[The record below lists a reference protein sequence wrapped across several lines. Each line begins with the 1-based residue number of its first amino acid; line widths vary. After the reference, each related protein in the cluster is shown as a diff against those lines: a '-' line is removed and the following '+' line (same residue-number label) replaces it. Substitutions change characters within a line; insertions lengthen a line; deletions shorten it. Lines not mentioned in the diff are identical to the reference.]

1 MMPLFPGVSLA
12 NILRCSTGWW
22 WSAAVLCSGTR
33 KTSCRALIVILASAK
48 VSDLIIA
55 GLDYAKLC
63 YIITDH
69 PDEIAKTLL
78 ENSPRGVTKIG
89 GEGMYTKTEKNI
101 LMTVIKKQQITQ
113 LRKIVL
119 QIDPSAFIIVSEAT
133 EVLGEGF
140 QKIAP

>member
-1 MMPLFPGVSLA
+1 
-12 NILRCSTGWW
+12 
-22 WSAAVLCSGTR
+22 
-33 KTSCRALIVILASAK
+33 
-48 VSDLIIA
+48 
-55 GLDYAKLC
+55 
-63 YIITDH
+63 
-69 PDEIAKTLL
+69 
-78 ENSPRGVTKIG
+78 
-89 GEGMYTKTEKNI
+89 MYTKTEKNI

>member
-1 MMPLFPGVSLA
+1 MQLHGKNPGRIDFDLHK
-12 NILRCSTGWW
+12 
-22 WSAAVLCSGTR
+22 AAGAFNELPGGGKPHPVLGRVQMCIR
-33 KTSCRALIVILASAK
+33 DR
-48 VSDLIIA
+48 
-55 GLDYAKLC
+55 
-63 YIITDH
+63 
-69 PDEIAKTLL
+69 
-78 ENSPRGVTKIG
+78 
-89 GEGMYTKTEKNI
+89 MYTKTEKNI